1 MLTLTTVVRALLV
14 RESWIPPRLRG
25 RLVKYAAAH
34 WFHDRATRERLL
46 RAGFESDEASVVYA
60 GLRVALLVG
69 LPATT
74 ALIELARP
82 VPEIL
87 IGVAFALA
95 GAWLVPIGVVDAMVR
110 RRQRRIRRAIPDGL
124 DLLLVC
130 VEAGSSV
137 ESAIQR
143 VGRDM
148 LVAHPELAGELAVV
162 VRKMRAGVPR
172 ADALRG
178 LYTRT
183 GVDGLRLI
191 GTSIIQSERWATS
204 TSKALRV
211 SAEAL
216 RRKRKQIA
224 EQRAST
230 ASIKMTI
237 PLVTM
242 ILPALLVALLGPRL
256 LLWLR

>member
-14 RESWIPPRLRG
+14 RESWTPPRLRG

-95 GAWLVPIGVVDAMVR
+95 SAWLVPIGVVDAMVR

-172 ADALRG
+172 ANAVRG

-183 GVDGLRLI
+183 GVGELRLI
-191 GTSIIQSERWATS
+191 ATSIIQSERWATS